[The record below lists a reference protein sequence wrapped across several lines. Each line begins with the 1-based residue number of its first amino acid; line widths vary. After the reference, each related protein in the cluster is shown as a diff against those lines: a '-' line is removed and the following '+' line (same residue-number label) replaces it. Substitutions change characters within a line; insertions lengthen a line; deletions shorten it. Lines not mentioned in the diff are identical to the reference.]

1 MKISG
6 ILFLFLFLAGNAHA
20 DALSAKTVEGY
31 AACSKKEWLDDMSA
45 FAAKNDQAAFQAYL
59 DTGKCVLLKSGLNVT
74 VTRSPGLLGTQAEFA
89 YKGAK
94 FWTVREAL
102 ADYKP

>member
-1 MKISG
+1 MRVSG
-6 ILFLFLFLAGNAHA
+6 ILFLLFFLVGNAHA

-45 FAAKNDQAAFQAYL
+45 FAARNDQAGFQAYL
-59 DTGKCVLLKSGLNVT
+59 DAGKCVLLKSGLNVT
-74 VTRSPGLLGTQAEFA
+74 VTQSPGLLGTQAEFD
-89 YKGAK
+89 YKGTK

-102 ADYKP
+102 AGYKP